1 MDKLENAFDTMR
13 LFEGTEADSRLKE
26 KIGHRP
32 KKKEA
37 EKLQNRFTISLNN
50 ELYDLLRAEADRDC
64 IPIAIKARAI
74 ILDYYKK
81 KGLYK

>member
-1 MDKLENAFDTMR
+1 MDKLENAFDAMK
-13 LFEGTEADSRLKE
+13 LFEGTEVGSRLNE

-50 ELYDLLRAEADRDC
+50 DLYDLLRADAEKDC
-64 IPIAIKARAI
+64 IPTAIKARAI